1 MYYVGLD
8 VHPSR
13 SSVEILDCNG
23 KLFKRTEVKGRWPLL
38 VEELRKIPGPFAVC
52 YEASCGYGHLYEQLA
67 PLAQQIKVAHPAA
80 LKWIFKSKK
89 KHNRIDATKVAKL
102 LYLDEVPAVHV
113 PPAATRNWRQTIEF
127 RQKLLR
133 SRVMAKNQ
141 VRAFLRERGLFAP
154 MNLWTVKGRQWL
166 ADLKLDDGEALR
178 RDLLL
183 DELAESETKLKR
195 VNKYLDGI
203 SAKQPA
209 IALLRTIP
217 GIGPRTAEALGAYI
231 DDVRRFSSVKH
242 AGSYFGLVPCQD
254 ASADKNRLGH
264 ITRDGPG
271 TVRKLLCEAAW
282 TAVRCSPLIRQRF
295 DRLVGK
301 DPDRK
306 KIAIVAIAHY
316 LVRVA
321 ISMLKSG
328 ECWREQTNSKPPAS
342 DVPGGGGK
350 TPSGPQ
356 GFSPPPSTSLATE
369 AQSSPPPH
377 SASPLPC
384 VTADGDQPAAM
395 QELSI
400 MS

>member
-1 MYYVGLD
+1 VYYVGLD

-13 SSVEILDCNG
+13 TSVEILDCNG

-38 VEELRKIPGPFAVC
+38 IEELRKIPGPFAVC

-67 PLAQQIKVAHPAA
+67 PLAQQIKVAHPSA

-89 KHNRIDATKVAKL
+89 KHNRIDASKVAKV

-141 VRAFLRERGLFAP
+141 VRAFLRERGLVAP

-166 ADLKLDDGEALR
+166 KDLTLDEGEALR
-178 RDLLL
+178 RDLLA
-183 DELAESETKLKR
+183 DELEESEKKLKR
-195 VNKYLDGI
+195 VDKYLNQI
-203 SAKQPA
+203 AAKNA
-209 IALLRTIP
+209 GVGVLRTIP
-217 GIGPRTAEALGAYI
+217 GIGPRTAEALVAYI
-231 DDVRRFSSVKH
+231 DDVRRFGSVKH

-282 TAVRCSPLIRQRF
+282 TAVRCSPEIRSRF
-295 DRLVGK
+295 DRLVGR

-321 ISMLKSG
+321 VSMLKSG
-328 ECWREQTNSKPPAS
+328 ECWRGQAKPQPPTAE
-342 DVPGGGGK
+342 VPGGGG
-350 TPSGPQ
+350 G
-356 GFSPPPSTSLATE
+356 SPTRAPP
-369 AQSSPPPH
+369 
-377 SASPLPC
+377 
-384 VTADGDQPAAM
+384 V
-395 QELSI
+395 
-400 MS
+400 